1 MVNGVERIL
10 TNRFMG
16 DVPKHLT
23 ERKLRSPLSRAL
35 REKYGRRNLRVI
47 AGDTIKVIQGEYSG
61 IEGKVEKV
69 NMRRGSLAIEGI
81 QREKV
86 RGGNVKVE
94 INSTNVVI
102 TDLDLDDK
110 YRQTLIQRI
119 HAPEKKNPTKKK
131 ARIKKQD
138 KRHATSNRK
147 PTNKG
152 EEY

>member
-1 MVNGVERIL
+1 M
-10 TNRFMG
+10 TNRLIG
-16 DVPKHLT
+16 IVPKNLT

-35 REKYGRRNLRVI
+35 REKYGKRNLRVI
-47 AGDTIKVIQGEYSG
+47 AGDTIKVIRGEDSG

-69 NMRRGSLAIEGI
+69 NMKRGSLAIEGI

-110 YRQTLIQRI
+110 YRQALIQRV
-119 HAPEKKNPTKKK
+119 HESVKKNPSEKRPR
-131 ARIKKQD
+131 ARKET
-138 KRHATSNRK
+138 KRHL
-147 PTNKG
+147 TNKRRSKTKGG
-152 EEY
+152 EK